1 VGSRTEQTLELPI
14 SILKIPSMI
23 LTTSPSLQQSI
34 NAMTVPGV
42 LVAHR
47 MIMPGDE
54 QALLPGEAAA
64 FANSVSKVRRA
75 SAAARIVARDLLP
88 RLGVPPQPI
97 PKSPSGVPVW
107 PTGIVGS
114 LAHDS
119 SVAVAAIALGRD
131 FLAVG
136 IDIEP
141 DNALDPDLIH
151 IVATAQERQAIGED
165 RYRARLLF
173 SIKEAVYKAVYPL
186 DRVFLDHHDVEVCL
200 ETGTATVRNG
210 RLLRFRYCIAANIV
224 SLAFIAADSS
234 GL

>member
-1 VGSRTEQTLELPI
+1 MT
-14 SILKIPSMI
+14 

-34 NAMTVPGV
+34 NAMMVPGI
-42 LVAHR
+42 LVSHR
-47 MIMPGDE
+47 MIMAGDE
-54 QALLPGEAAA
+54 QALLPGEAGA

-75 SAAARIVARDLLP
+75 SAAARIAARDLFP

-97 PKSPSGVPVW
+97 PKSRSGMPIW

-136 IDIEP
+136 IDVEP
-141 DNALDPDLIH
+141 DEPLDPDLID
-151 IVATAQERQAIGED
+151 IVATARERQTIGED
-165 RYRARLLF
+165 GHQARLLF

-186 DRVFLDHHDVEVCL
+186 DGVFLDHDDVEVSL
-200 ETGTATVRNG
+200 EAGTATVRNG
-210 RLLRFRYCIAANIV
+210 RFLRFRYCIAANIV
-224 SLAFIAADSS
+224 ALAFIAADSQ